1 MNLLQI
7 TSVQDSFQ
15 QMQQVAADVEPQA
28 AMNALDLAIKGGWI
42 MIVLLLL
49 LLLSVSVLIEGRWS
63 STKQARRTIHS

>member
-28 AMNALDLAIKGGWI
+28 AMNALDGYLTENCCGSAARCAPICDP
-42 MIVLLLL
+42 
-49 LLLSVSVLIEGRWS
+49 EAAAPRATGRK
-63 STKQARRTIHS
+63 TA